1 MSKISWF
8 FIFSLLLTNSCEKDE
23 PIKKD
28 DPIKDYSPEVH
39 FDITSRLLEGI
50 KIDCIETDSRGNIW
64 IASDKEL
71 YYKNGSEEKTYTLD
85 FSILG
90 LAIASDESL
99 WIGTNGGGLG
109 HLTQKGITWY
119 TKANSGLPRDY
130 IRNVEIGLDGR
141 IWFSSCAYNLGGLVV
156 YDDRK
161 FETFTPENSSMNQ
174 NVVYDIEIDQDGNVY
189 IITSGKVGRTNIYRI
204 TDKSWDCLGNE
215 NGTFYWVSVFSVG
228 PKGSIYLLED
238 FSLSSSS
245 LNSNALFE
253 YSDNKWQKIETDFM
267 SGVSPSTSI
276 KVDKRDYCW
285 LAGFKGN
292 LPVLH
297 VFNGELW
304 EESPEG
310 TFPDDY
316 ITTIETDSD
325 NNIWIGTAHNGIFIL
340 NQ

>member
-1 MSKISWF
+1 MSKISWI
-8 FIFSLLLTNSCEKDE
+8 FILSLLLTNSCEKDE
-23 PIKKD
+23 TIH
-28 DPIKDYSPEVH
+28 EAH
-39 FDITSRLLEGI
+39 FNITSRLLEGK
-50 KIDCIETDSRGNIW
+50 KIDCIETDSQGNIW

-71 YYKNGSEEKTYTLD
+71 YFKNGSEEKTHTLD

-109 HLTQKGITWY
+109 HFTQEGITWY

-156 YDDRK
+156 YDGRK
-161 FETFTPENSSMNQ
+161 FETFTPENSSINQ
-174 NVVYDIEIDQDGNVY
+174 NVVEDIEIDQVGNIY
-189 IITSGKVGRTNIYRI
+189 IITSGKVGKTNIYRI
-204 TDKSWDCLGNE
+204 TDRSWDCLGNE
-215 NGTFYWVSVFSVG
+215 NGTFYWVFDFSVG

-245 LNSNALFE
+245 LNSNTL
-253 YSDNKWQKIETDFM
+253 YVYNDNKWQRIETDFM
-267 SGVSPSTSI
+267 SGVSSSSSI
-276 KVDKRDYCW
+276 KVDKRGYCW

-310 TFPDDY
+310 IFPEDY

-325 NNIWIGTAHNGIFIL
+325 NNIWIGTANNGVFIL